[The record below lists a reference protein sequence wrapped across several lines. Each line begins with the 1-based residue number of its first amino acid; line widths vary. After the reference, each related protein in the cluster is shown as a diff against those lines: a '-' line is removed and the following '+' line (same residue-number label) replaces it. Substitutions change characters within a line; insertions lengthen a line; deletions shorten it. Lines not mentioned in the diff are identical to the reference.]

1 VELGLTRTPRRYLA
15 IAIVLTG
22 LLSACVSEGSNIND
36 DPNAGTQQQ
45 QYDRLLQRPDIEHA
59 THTYQRALKE
69 IKQALTDKFDLPRWE
84 QRDDTPI
91 DESACGFDF
100 PDIDGRQGVARSIN
114 GGFTRAAIPDDRW
127 EEAVSTVTAIAKK
140 YGFQGPERVADKPG
154 NREIRYFDD
163 AGSRLSYGQIKNMST
178 YISTGCHLTPGAHER
193 GGPPPE
199 ESR

>member
-1 VELGLTRTPRRYLA
+1 
-15 IAIVLTG
+15 
-22 LLSACVSEGSNIND
+22 
-36 DPNAGTQQQ
+36 
-45 QYDRLLQRPDIEHA
+45 
-59 THTYQRALKE
+59 
-69 IKQALTDKFDLPRWE
+69 
-84 QRDDTPI
+84 
-91 DESACGFDF
+91 
-100 PDIDGRQGVARSIN
+100 VARSIN

-127 EEAVSTVTAIAKK
+127 EKAISTVTAIAKK

-178 YISTGCHLTPGAHER
+178 YISTGCHLTPEAHER